1 MRSSDWLLPG
11 PVSDDGR
18 CIGAVCRAEFD
29 QDEGLAAISKLS
41 LGDDEATAC
50 EVRHP
55 RCGSGIMLS
64 RDHVADHPQSAASR
78 TDFELI
84 DGCLQGE

>member
-41 LGDDEATAC
+41 SVDDEATR
-50 EVRHP
+50 VKF
-55 RCGSGIMLS
+55 GIL
-64 RDHVADHPQSAASR
+64 VAARESYPVAP
-78 TDFELI
+78 
-84 DGCLQGE
+84 C